1 MDEIASVQHLNGE
14 HSSRIL
20 EQIECCSDEKNIYW
34 ITKYYEGDNLFEHVF
49 KYGRVEDVEAQR
61 IIGEVVRSIQYIHS
75 KGIAH
80 RDASL
85 ENIMYHPQ
93 SKTSTLVDF
102 GVCTL
107 VRRNESTGRNIKQAV
122 SDFGKEY
129 YLAPENFSMCEV
141 DSMLC
146 DVWTVGVCM
155 LYLLLGFP
163 PIEAAK
169 VRCEEYTY
177 IINGRLAELV
187 GQWQVPLSQ
196 SAIDLVGKILQP
208 NPMDRFSLAE
218 ILTHPWFEEPQ
229 I

>member
-1 MDEIASVQHLNGE
+1 
-14 HSSRIL
+14 
-20 EQIECCSDEKNIYW
+20 
-34 ITKYYEGDNLFEHVF
+34 
-49 KYGRVEDVEAQR
+49 
-61 IIGEVVRSIQYIHS
+61 
-75 KGIAH
+75 
-80 RDASL
+80 
-85 ENIMYHPQ
+85 
-93 SKTSTLVDF
+93 
-102 GVCTL
+102 
-107 VRRNESTGRNIKQAV
+107 VRRNESTGCNIKQAV

-141 DSMLC
+141 DPMMC
-146 DVWTVGVCM
+146 DVWAVGVCM

-187 GQWQVPLSQ
+187 GQWEVPLSQ

-218 ILTHPWFEEPQ
+218 ILTHPWFEELQ